1 MGAARALNEREV
13 KLMLSYIATKR
24 HAHRDRAMFLLGH
37 LAGMRIAEIAY
48 CKIGDVIAA
57 DGTIRDEIRLTAEQ
71 TKGKHSRTVTLS
83 EKMQKELAKYLEHR
97 FGGADWAGRACANS
111 ERPLFNTQK
120 RQGFDPNTACH
131 HFFMLYREAGL
142 QASSHSGRKYFL
154 SSLSQKAVP
163 LKVLME
169 LAGHRQAQ
177 TTMRYVSVTTDMKRA
192 AVALL

>member
-1 MGAARALNEREV
+1 MGAAKALNEREM
-13 KLMLSYIATKR
+13 KFMLSFIATKR

-48 CKIGDVIAA
+48 SKIGDVIAA

-97 FGGADWAGRACANS
+97 FGGKGWATLACANS
-111 ERPLFNTQK
+111 DKPLFNTQK

-131 HFFMLYREAGL
+131 HFFTLYREAGL
-142 QASSHSGRKYFL
+142 QASSHSGRKTFL
-154 SSLSQKAVP
+154 TSLSQKAVP
-163 LKVLME
+163 LKVMMD

>member
-1 MGAARALNEREV
+1 MGAAKALNEREM
-13 KLMLSYIATKR
+13 KFMLNFIATKR

-37 LAGMRIAEIAY
+37 WAGMRISEIAY
-48 CKIGDVIAA
+48 SKIGDVIAA

-97 FGGADWAGRACANS
+97 FGGKAWAALACANS
-111 ERPLFNTQK
+111 EKPLFNTQK

-131 HFFMLYREAGL
+131 HFFTLYREAGL
-142 QASSHSGRKYFL
+142 QASSHSGRRSFL
-154 SSLSQKAVP
+154 SALSQKSVP
-163 LKVLME
+163 LKVLMD